1 MTTDQRPIDVENITS
16 MLRLTHIGGCPA
28 DLAAADA
35 LELLLAEVRAW
46 RTWSTTITPATMA
59 YRAEQ
64 LSAARAAC
72 EARRIK

>member
-1 MTTDQRPIDVENITS
+1 MSTKRRPIDVENITS

-46 RTWSTTITPATMA
+46 RGYDERCRERNLQLRMA
-59 YRAEQ
+59 AD
-64 LSAARAAC
+64 AARAAC
-72 EARRIK
+72 EARGIK